1 MDVAYVLV
9 DGVLPRADA
18 VTTRPR
24 VKLRPGDKNRWT
36 RSSERTDEM
45 DVWMVIFPQANCLWE
60 NFGKFW
66 QFWADSPALT
76 VADSM
81 PQLGLKS

>member
-45 DVWMVIFPQANCLWE
+45 DVWMVIFTQTRPL
-60 NFGKFW
+60 
-66 QFWADSPALT
+66 
-76 VADSM
+76 
-81 PQLGLKS
+81 